1 MWLDLKDAYDGS
13 LVQGL
18 TKTVGTAAL
27 GAFGLNKVG
36 QGLAFLDKVTRAN
49 KYLNAGRTL
58 LDAGLT
64 VDGLFNLA
72 TENGV

>member
-1 MWLDLKDAYDGS
+1 
-13 LVQGL
+13 
-18 TKTVGTAAL
+18 
-27 GAFGLNKVG
+27 LNKVG